1 MTILQRL
8 TAVWKEDN
16 LLRRIVRNSS
26 YLFGS
31 NVISAV
37 LSFGQTIIAVRLIG
51 VTSWGLVAV
60 VQTFASNINRF
71 LSFRMSEVVVKHLG
85 PSLADE
91 KKQEAAALVKAAGL
105 TEAAMSIIG
114 FLVVVALAPWASRVF
129 AGDVTTA
136 PIFVFYGLIILSN
149 LIFETST
156 GVLQAT
162 HRFDHLARVNLINS
176 IITCSMIAG
185 TYALY
190 RWTGLIKAP
199 QLLEAILLAY
209 VLGKTYV
216 GISQIIFA
224 MSELM
229 HVLGPGWWK
238 ISLRKLPGKLPLML
252 FALNTNLNGTLNL
265 LFRDNIPL
273 YMASLLSITAVGYF
287 KIAMTLTIPITLIL
301 DPFIAPTYTEISRTI
316 ARFQWGTT
324 LRLLK
329 RVTMITGGVVLAI
342 WTAWALTGWWIIPTV
357 YKPQASPVYPL
368 LLILVA
374 GYGFASTFQWN
385 RPLFLSLGKAGYP
398 VLITLL
404 TGIVELALI
413 FSLVPRYGYLMMAV
427 ILSGYF
433 IVSQGFITL
442 RGLLEIHRRERAEP
456 KPPAADMHPPKV
468 AESQP
473 EETPWIAVK

>member
-1 MTILQRL
+1 LTIFQKLSV
-8 TAVWKEDN
+8 VWKEDN

-37 LSFGQTIIAVRLIG
+37 LSFGQTIIAVRLLG
-51 VTSWGLVAV
+51 VPGWGLVAI

-85 PSLADE
+85 PSLAED
-91 KKQEAAALVKAAGL
+91 KKQEAAAMVKAAGL
-105 TEAAMSIIG
+105 TEAAMSIIA
-114 FLVVVALAPWASRVF
+114 FLAVVALAPWASRVF
-129 AGDVTTA
+129 TSDATTA
-136 PIFVFYGLIILSN
+136 PIFVLYGLIILSN
-149 LIFETST
+149 LIYETSS

-176 IITCSMIAG
+176 IITCTMIGG
-185 TYALY
+185 TYVLY

-199 QLLEAILLAY
+199 HLLQAILLAY

-216 GISQIIFA
+216 GLSQIILA
-224 MSELM
+224 WSELKQ
-229 HVLGPGWWK
+229 VLGPGWWK
-238 ISLRKLPGKLPLML
+238 TSLRILPGKPALIL

-273 YMASLLSITAVGYF
+273 YMASLLSVTAVGYF

-316 ARFQWGTT
+316 AKFQWDTT

-342 WTAWALTGWWIIPTV
+342 WIAWALTGWWIIPTM

-398 VLITLL
+398 VLISLL
-404 TGIVELALI
+404 AGIIELALI
-413 FSLVPRYGYLMMAV
+413 FSMVPRYGYLMMAI

-433 IVSQGFITL
+433 VVSQGFITM
-442 RGLLEIHRRERAEP
+442 RGLLEIRRQRL
-456 KPPAADMHPPKV
+456 AATLQ
-468 AESQP
+468 S
-473 EETPWIAVK
+473 